1 MKNKK
6 VISKML
12 AAAAL
17 GTVAAFPSFGQT
29 NLGASCGCPAV
40 GSRTN
45 VNMTTL
51 PGYNASTGELDLG
64 ANLTCE
70 NTYFLDARIHVP
82 AGQTIKI
89 APGTVIKGKSGGT
102 AATETALIIERGGM
116 IDACGTVD
124 CPIVFTAELD
134 NLDGTYSLD
143 NKGKWGGLVILGK
156 ATNNLLLAKNGPY
169 TTTIPSTG
177 LLAIKDGVGVIEGF
191 ASASPKYWFGADIH
205 GTPAEA
211 FNDNDNS
218 GTLRYV
224 SIRFSGAILEV
235 GNEINGLTL
244 GSVGR
249 GTSIDHIE
257 IVSPADDG
265 IEFFGGTVNVKYI
278 SVLYG
283 NDDMFDWDLGY
294 TGKAQFLFGL
304 KAPVTGFSTDSD
316 NGFEADADDNKSDYT
331 PRSHPVIYN
340 TTFIGNGKATNTAGG
355 DNSALA
361 AINAKEYTE
370 GEIYNS
376 VFANFKRGF
385 NVTNAPGAR
394 PGGKD
399 AYANWSAALG
409 TPTLKIKCNTFLQP
423 ATTDDF
429 TIGNVLVPAG
439 ADRTQF
445 TTTDLNVTTTTTI
458 AGFDPALAVTLPST
472 VTNAPDAT
480 PNPALSITGCPTP
493 TADGFFIPAAYR
505 GAFAPTG
512 KNWLSD
518 WTYSAFIK
526 TVEGTQPCPTDLNQ
540 DGSTTN
546 TDLGQLLLE
555 FGKTCK

>member
-1 MKNKK
+1 
-6 VISKML
+6 ML

-17 GTVAAFPSFGQT
+17 GTVAVFPSFGQT
-29 NLGASCGCPAV
+29 NIGAACGCPAF
-40 GSRTN
+40 GSRAPI
-45 VNMTTL
+45 NMTTL
-51 PGYNASTGELDLG
+51 PGYNATTGELNQG
-64 ANLTCE
+64 ATLTCQ

-82 AGQTIKI
+82 AGQVIKI
-89 APGTVIKGKSGGT
+89 APGTVIKGKPGT
-102 AATETALIIERGGM
+102 GPSTETALIIERGGM

-124 CPIVFTAELD
+124 CPIVFTAEAD

-156 ATNNLLLAKNGPY
+156 ATNNLLLAKNGTYP
-169 TTTIPSTG
+169 TSG
-177 LLAIKDGVGVIEGF
+177 RLAIKDGLGVIEGF
-191 ASASPKYWFGADIH
+191 NTNSPKYYFGADIN
-205 GTPAEA
+205 GSPAEA

-218 GTLRYV
+218 GTLKYV
-224 SIRFSGAILEV
+224 SLRFTGAILEV

-249 GTSIDHIE
+249 GTTIDHVE
-257 IVSPADDG
+257 IISPADDA

-304 KAPVTGFSTDSD
+304 KAPNTFNSDSD

-340 TTFIGNGKATNTAGG
+340 ATFIGNDKSALIVAPLG

-376 VFANFKRGF
+376 VFANFRRGF
-385 NVTNAPGAR
+385 NLSKNGAAR
-394 PGGKD
+394 PGLKE
-399 AYANWSAALG
+399 AYDNWTNTVAEPVG
-409 TPTLKIKCNTFLQP
+409 QQLKVKCNTFLQP
-423 ATTDDF
+423 AGTEDFTTDV
-429 TIGNVLVPAG
+429 TTLVAAG

-445 TTTDLNVTTTTTI
+445 TTTDKNVVSTTTI
-458 AGFDPALAVTLPST
+458 TGFDPAFAVTLPAN
-472 VTNAPDAT
+472 VTNAPDVV

-493 TADGFFIPAAYR
+493 VADGFLIPAAYR
-505 GAFAPTG
+505 GAFAATG

-518 WTYSAFIK
+518 WTYGVLIK
-526 TVEGTQPCPTDLNQ
+526 TVEGIQPCPTDLTG

-546 TDLGQLLLE
+546 ADLAKLLLE